1 MKKLFKGAR
10 VIDPSQKIDGIRD
23 VLIADGKVADI
34 KEQITLGDVE
44 TVNLA
49 GKILTPGLIDMHVH
63 FREPGFEYKEDIES
77 GSRSA
82 VAGGFTTVAC
92 MPNTKPPIDNAAL
105 VEYVNTRAAQVGLA
119 RVLPIGCVSKGMEGK
134 EITEMGDMAAAG
146 AVAFSDD
153 GKPITNGSLMR
164 KAMVYASMFDK
175 VIIDHCEEP
184 SLFEGG
190 QINEGYTSTL
200 LGLTGIPDAAEEIM
214 VARNIIIA
222 KEMGTRVHIAHV
234 STQGS
239 VELIRRAKKAGV
251 KVTCEVTPHHLTLT
265 EKAVEGFNTLA
276 KVNPPLR
283 TQEDVEALV
292 KGLGDGTIDA
302 IVTDH
307 APHHEDEKDVEFDKA
322 SFGLVGLETSLGII
336 LTHIVGQDKLSLGSA
351 IEKMTSSPAKILG
364 LNLGTLKI
372 DFPADLTVI
381 DPELTWTVDKNKF
394 FSKGRN
400 TPFDGW
406 KLKGKA
412 VMTVVAGKT
421 VYKDDNLQ

>member
-23 VLIADGKVADI
+23 ILIVDGKIADI
-34 KEQITLGDVE
+34 KEEITLGDVE
-44 TVNLA
+44 TVNLS
-49 GKILTPGLIDMHVH
+49 GKIITPGLIDMHVH

-105 VEYVNTRAAQVGLA
+105 VEYINTRAAQVGLA

-175 VIIDHCEEP
+175 VVIDHCEEP

-251 KVTCEVTPHHLTLT
+251 KVSCEVTPHHLTLT

-283 TQEDVEALV
+283 TQQDVEALV
-292 KGLGDGTIDA
+292 EGLGDGTIDA

-351 IEKMTSSPAKILG
+351 IEKMTYSPAKILG
-364 LNLGTLKI
+364 LDLGTLKI
-372 DFPADLTVI
+372 DSPADLTVI
-381 DPELTWTVDKNKF
+381 DPELTWTVDKSKF

-406 KLKGKA
+406 KLKGKT